1 MCCQFYEKR
10 TIFKLK
16 IFKINVQVFFESWHT
31 LYGNI
36 FSEQFNAVF
45 FFCYTL
51 KHRAHI
57 YSSTIF
63 CYYVYINMNKNICKN
78 RTWAYLCSLNTS
90 KYKMRCKNDIFTF
103 LYQYQNKF
111 ENVFE
116 IHLHVMHKHVIY
128 TTNSTCLSLKL
139 K

>member
-1 MCCQFYEKR
+1 MKKR

-63 CYYVYINMNKNICKN
+63 CYYVYINMKKTYVRIALEHTCALSILPNTKCVAKM
-78 RTWAYLCSLNTS
+78 TYLHFFFNTKTSLRMYLRYIYMLCINT
-90 KYKMRCKNDIFTF
+90 
-103 LYQYQNKF
+103 LYTRLIQ
-111 ENVFE
+111 
-116 IHLHVMHKHVIY
+116 HVLV
-128 TTNSTCLSLKL
+128 
-139 K
+139 